1 MRANKP
7 AVMKYHISSL
17 VSGGFRLSLALGLP
31 VPVCNV
37 DLVDHYCVE
46 KISQTQP
53 MLCFK
58 TFSKLRFREKAVP
71 CLFAIFE
78 CR

>member
-7 AVMKYHISSL
+7 AVMKYHIGSL
-17 VSGGFRLSLALGLP
+17 VSGGFRVSLALGLP
-31 VPVCNV
+31 VPLCNV
-37 DLVDHYCVE
+37 DLVDHYCV
-46 KISQTQP
+46 KKDFSNAA